1 MMDKSVHLEFSSIKL
16 DQLVYV
22 ELEARNGGMML
33 SVSEEG
39 FTFRAVTSVRPSG
52 RIPFSFVIHG
62 NEKLEGYGEIKWTK
76 DEGKVAGLQ
85 FTDVSTEF
93 LNALRR
99 WLAQLSAPSMA
110 SSAEARTD
118 SAFNFDRNLRMEAPQ
133 PSAPEPMTEA
143 PARSGFGRNFGQ
155 SFDNR
160 APQNE
165 AAQGSTGEV
174 SATLP
179 RSKTQ
184 FRTNASICGSG
195 FAAMRCRQQL

>member
-99 WLAQLSAPSMA
+99 WLAELSGPRGA
-110 SSAEARTD
+110 SSAEARND
-118 SAFNFDRNLRMEAPQ
+118 NSINLEHSLR
-133 PSAPEPMTEA
+133 TES
-143 PARSGFGRNFGQ
+143 P
-155 SFDNR
+155 
-160 APQNE
+160 
-165 AAQGSTGEV
+165 
-174 SATLP
+174 
-179 RSKTQ
+179 
-184 FRTNASICGSG
+184 
-195 FAAMRCRQQL
+195 

>member
-1 MMDKSVHLEFSSIKL
+1 MIDKSVPLQFESIKL

-33 SVSEEG
+33 TVSEEG

-93 LNALRR
+93 LNALRK
-99 WLAQLSAPSMA
+99 WLAELSAPAARSTSEVRA
-110 SSAEARTD
+110 DGVFDLEHSSSVESPKT
-118 SAFNFDRNLRMEAPQ
+118 
-133 PSAPEPMTEA
+133 SAPEPM
-143 PARSGFGRNFGQ
+143 
-155 SFDNR
+155 
-160 APQNE
+160 
-165 AAQGSTGEV
+165 
-174 SATLP
+174 
-179 RSKTQ
+179 
-184 FRTNASICGSG
+184 
-195 FAAMRCRQQL
+195 